1 MPTFDSAFA
10 IGSLQLDRRLM
21 MAPMAGVS
29 TTPFRQSVRRWGA
42 GLVFT
47 EMVSSHGIAYGN
59 RRTLEYL
66 ACGAEE
72 HPIGYQIFGAD
83 AAIMARA
90 AEACVAA
97 GADLVDINM
106 ACPVRKVVKTGAGAA
121 LLGAPDTAVA
131 IAQAVVAAVPVPV
144 TVKLRAGLRQGD
156 GLGRLLARRLVD
168 AGIAAVCMHPRTA
181 AQLYRGAADHS
192 LTCALATSLPAP
204 VIASGDIVGRDV
216 GASLLDGG
224 CAAVMV
230 ARAALGRPWI
240 FSEILLGAPLPEP
253 AARLKELNLFV
264 EETVKAMGPR
274 AVGYLRQF
282 WSRFR
287 SSGTIDRGTARELM
301 HASDT
306 TAVQALLASA
316 GPFCTESALHL

>member
-1 MPTFDSAFA
+1 MPAFDSPLT
-10 IGSLQLDRRLM
+10 IGDLQLDRRLM
-21 MAPMAGVS
+21 MAPMAGV
-29 TTPFRQSVRRWGA
+29 TTPPFRRSARRWGA

-47 EMVSSHGIAYGN
+47 EMISSHGIAYGN
-59 RRTLEYL
+59 RRTFEYL
-66 ACGAEE
+66 ACGADE

-90 AEACVAA
+90 AEVCAAA

-121 LLGAPDTAVA
+121 LLGAPDTAVEVA
-131 IAQAVVAAVPVPV
+131 RAVVAAVSVPV
-144 TVKLRAGLRQGD
+144 TVKVRAGLREGD
-156 GLGRLLARRLVD
+156 GLGSALALRLVD
-168 AGIAAVCMHPRTA
+168 AGVAAVCMHPRTA
-181 AQLYRGAADHS
+181 AQLYRGAADHA
-192 LTCALATSLPAP
+192 LTCALAASLPAP
-204 VIASGDIVGRDV
+204 VIASGDIVGREV

-240 FSEILLGAPLPEP
+240 FREILMDAPPPEA

-264 EETVKAMGPR
+264 EETVKAIGPR

-287 SSGTIDRGTARELM
+287 SSGTIDRETARALM
-301 HASDT
+301 QAPDA
-306 TAVQALLASA
+306 TALRALLDSA
-316 GPFCTESALHL
+316 EPFCTAGALHL

>member
-1 MPTFDSAFA
+1 MTAFDSAFS
-10 IGSLQLDRRLM
+10 IGTLELDRRVM
-21 MAPMAGVS
+21 MAPMAGVT

-47 EMVSSHGIAYGN
+47 EMISSHGIAYGN
-59 RRTLEYL
+59 RRTCEYL
-66 ACGAEE
+66 ACGDED

-83 AAIMARA
+83 PAIMAHA

-131 IAQAVVAAVPVPV
+131 VARAVVAASSVPV
-144 TVKLRAGLRQGD
+144 TVKLRAGLRAGD
-156 GLGRLLARRLVD
+156 GLGSALAARLAD
-168 AGIAAVCMHPRTA
+168 AGVAAVCMHPRTA
-181 AQLYRGAADHS
+181 AQLYRGVADHA
-192 LTCALATSLPAP
+192 LTLALAASLPAP

-216 GASLLDGG
+216 SASLLDGG

-240 FSEILLGAPLPEP
+240 FQEILLGAPPPEAP
-253 AARLKELNLFV
+253 ARLKELTLFV
-264 EETVKAMGPR
+264 EETVMAMGPR
-274 AVGYLRQF
+274 AIGYLRQF

-287 SSGTIDRGTARELM
+287 ASGTIDRETARALM
-301 HASDT
+301 QASD
-306 TAVQALLASA
+306 AVALRALLASA
-316 GPFCTESALHL
+316 KPFCTGDALHL